1 MTPPSAATSFF
12 NRAIVS
18 TGLIASFTALAWA
31 DATGFMGVAPAWW
44 LLPILVLFAVGGVNE
59 LVHLFNA
66 HDLLMPAWTL
76 RAGVVATFLAVAFG
90 TQSFVMQT
98 GGAAPVAA
106 LSWALAAFTVAA
118 GCLFVLEVVGYRPQ
132 GRSLERLA
140 AGFFILAYLG
150 VPMAFMV
157 SLRLLCVENLG
168 AEQRGPDHLG
178 ILPLVSMVAVVKAGD
193 IAAYVAG
200 SLVGATKMAPVLSP
214 GKTWEGAVASLVG
227 SAAAAWLVLMG
238 LKGVGLGSAV
248 PAQPWG
254 GWLVF
259 GLLVGGAGMLGDLAE
274 SLIKREAGAKDSG
287 HSLGGLGG
295 VLDLVDSLLFAA
307 PVAWALWAAGLA
319 AP

>member
-1 MTPPSAATSFF
+1 MTPSPSSFF
-12 NRAIVS
+12 NRVVVS
-18 TGLIASFTALAWA
+18 TALIASFTALAWA

-44 LLPILVLFAVGGVNE
+44 LLPILVVFAVGGVNE
-59 LVHLFNA
+59 LVHLFSR

-76 RAGVVATFLAVAFG
+76 RGGVVATFLAVAFG
-90 TQSFVMQT
+90 TQWFVMKT
-98 GGAAPVAA
+98 GEAAPVAA
-106 LSWALAAFTVAA
+106 LSWALVAFTVSA

-157 SLRLLCVENLG
+157 SLRLLGVENLG
-168 AEQRGPDHLG
+168 VEPRGPDHLG

-193 IAAYVAG
+193 IAAYLVG
-200 SLVGATKMAPVLSP
+200 SLIGTTKMAPVLSP
-214 GKTWEGAVASLVG
+214 GKTWEGAAASLAG
-227 SAAAAWLVLMG
+227 SAASAWLVLHG
-238 LKGVGLGSAV
+238 LSVAV
-248 PAQPWG
+248 PRVALPAQPWG
-254 GWLVF
+254 GWLAF

-287 HSLGGLGG
+287 FSLGGLGG

-307 PVAWALWAAGLA
+307 PVAWALWAAGR
-319 AP
+319 

>member
-1 MTPPSAATSFF
+1 MTPTSSFF
-12 NRAIVS
+12 NRVVVS
-18 TGLIASFTALAWA
+18 TGLIVSFTALAWA
-31 DATGFMGVAPAWW
+31 DAAGFMGVTPAWW

-76 RAGVVATFLAVAFG
+76 RGGVVATFLSVAFG
-90 TQSFVMQT
+90 TQWFVMKT
-98 GGAAPVAA
+98 GEAAPVAA
-106 LSWALAAFTVAA
+106 LSWALVAFTVAA
-118 GCLFVLEVVGYRPQ
+118 GCLFVLEVIGYRPQ

-168 AEQRGPDHLG
+168 VEQRGPDHLG

-193 IAAYVAG
+193 IAAYLVG

-214 GKTWEGAVASLVG
+214 GKTWEGAAASLAG
-227 SAAAAWLVLMG
+227 SAAAAWLVLE
-238 LKGVGLGSAV
+238 GLGTAVPGLVV

-254 GWLVF
+254 GWLAF

-307 PVAWALWAAGLA
+307 PVAWALWSAGLA
-319 AP
+319 AS

>member
-1 MTPPSAATSFF
+1 MTPTSSFF
-12 NRAIVS
+12 NRVVVS
-18 TGLIASFTALAWA
+18 TGLIVSFTALAWA
-31 DATGFMGVAPAWW
+31 DAAGFMGVTPAWW

-76 RAGVVATFLAVAFG
+76 RGGVVATFLSVAFG
-90 TQSFVMQT
+90 TQWFVMKT
-98 GGAAPVAA
+98 GEAAPVAA
-106 LSWALAAFTVAA
+106 LSWALVAFTVAA
-118 GCLFVLEVVGYRPQ
+118 GCLFVLEVIGYRPQ

-168 AEQRGPDHLG
+168 VEQRGPDHLG

-193 IAAYVAG
+193 IAAYLVG
-200 SLVGATKMAPVLSP
+200 SLMGATKMAPVLSP
-214 GKTWEGAVASLVG
+214 GKTWEGAAASLAG
-227 SAAAAWLVLMG
+227 SAAAAWLVLE
-238 LKGVGLGSAV
+238 GLGMAAPGLAV

-254 GWLVF
+254 GWLAF

-307 PVAWALWAAGLA
+307 PVAWALWSAGLA
-319 AP
+319 AS

>member
-1 MTPPSAATSFF
+1 MTPSSSFF
-12 NRAIVS
+12 NRAAVS

-31 DATGFMGVAPAWW
+31 DASGFMGVAPAWW

-76 RAGVVATFLAVAFG
+76 RGGVVATFLAVAFG
-90 TQSFVMQT
+90 TQWFVMKT
-98 GGAAPVAA
+98 GEAAPVAA
-106 LSWALAAFTVAA
+106 LSWALVAFTVAA

-168 AEQRGPDHLG
+168 VEQRGPDHLG

-193 IAAYVAG
+193 IAAYVVG
-200 SLVGATKMAPVLSP
+200 SLVGATKMAPMLSP
-214 GKTWEGAVASLVG
+214 GKTWEGAVASLAG
-227 SAAAAWLVLMG
+227 SAAAAWLVLHG
-238 LKGVGLGSAV
+238 LAGAGLGLAV

-254 GWLVF
+254 GWLAF
-259 GLLVGGAGMLGDLAE
+259 GLLVSGAGMLGDLAE

-295 VLDLVDSLLFAA
+295 VLDIVDSLLFAA

-319 AP
+319 AS

>member
-1 MTPPSAATSFF
+1 MTPSSSFF
-12 NRAIVS
+12 NRVVVS
-18 TGLIASFTALAWA
+18 TVLIASFTALAWA
-31 DATGFMGVAPAWW
+31 DATAFMGVPPAWW

-59 LVHLFNA
+59 LVHLFNV

-76 RAGVVATFLAVAFG
+76 RGGVVATFLSVAFG
-90 TQSFVMQT
+90 TQWFVMKT

-118 GCLFVLEVVGYRPQ
+118 GCLFVLEVIGYRPQ

-168 AEQRGPDHLG
+168 VEQRGPDHLG

-193 IAAYVAG
+193 IAAYLVG

-214 GKTWEGAVASLVG
+214 GTTWEGAAASLAG
-227 SAAAAWLVLMG
+227 SAAAAWLVLE
-238 LKGVGLGSAV
+238 GLGMAV
-248 PAQPWG
+248 PGLAVTVQPGG
-254 GWLVF
+254 GWVAF

-274 SLIKREAGAKDSG
+274 SLIKRESGAKDSG

-295 VLDLVDSLLFAA
+295 ILDLIDSLLFAA
-307 PVAWALWAAGLA
+307 PVAWALWATGLA
-319 AP
+319 AL

>member
-1 MTPPSAATSFF
+1 MTPTSSFF
-12 NRAIVS
+12 NRVVVS
-18 TGLIASFTALAWA
+18 TGLIVSFTALAWA
-31 DATGFMGVAPAWW
+31 DAAGFMGVTPAWW

-76 RAGVVATFLAVAFG
+76 RGGVVATFLSVAFG
-90 TQSFVMQT
+90 TQWFVMKT
-98 GGAAPVAA
+98 GEAAPVAA
-106 LSWALAAFTVAA
+106 LSWALVAFTVAA
-118 GCLFVLEVVGYRPQ
+118 GCLFVLEVIGYRPQ

-168 AEQRGPDHLG
+168 VEQRGPDHLG

-193 IAAYVAG
+193 IAAYLVG

-214 GKTWEGAVASLVG
+214 GKTWEGAAASLAG
-227 SAAAAWLVLMG
+227 SAAAAWLVLE
-238 LKGVGLGSAV
+238 GLGMAAPGLAV
-248 PAQPWG
+248 LAQPWG
-254 GWLVF
+254 GWLAF

-307 PVAWALWAAGLA
+307 PVAWALWSAGLA
-319 AP
+319 AS

>member
-1 MTPPSAATSFF
+1 MTPSSSFF
-12 NRAIVS
+12 NRVVIS

-31 DATGFMGVAPAWW
+31 DATAFMGVPPAWW

-76 RAGVVATFLAVAFG
+76 RGGVFTMFLSVAFG
-90 TQSFVMQT
+90 TQWFVMKT
-98 GGAAPVAA
+98 GSAAPVAA

-118 GCLFVLEVVGYRPQ
+118 GCLFVLEVIGYRPQ

-140 AGFFILAYLG
+140 GGFFILAYLG
-150 VPMAFMV
+150 IPMAFMV

-168 AEQRGPDHLG
+168 VEQRGPDYLG

-193 IAAYVAG
+193 IAAYLIG

-214 GKTWEGAVASLVG
+214 GKTWEGAAASLAG
-227 SAAAAWLVLMG
+227 SAAAAWLVLERLGTAVPG
-238 LKGVGLGSAV
+238 LVV

-254 GWLVF
+254 GWLAF

-307 PVAWALWAAGLA
+307 PVAWALWSAGLA
-319 AP
+319 TS

>member
-1 MTPPSAATSFF
+1 
-12 NRAIVS
+12 
-18 TGLIASFTALAWA
+18 
-31 DATGFMGVAPAWW
+31 
-44 LLPILVLFAVGGVNE
+44 VLFAVGGVNE

-227 SAAAAWLVLMG
+227 SAAAAWLVLTG
-238 LKGVGLGSAV
+238 LEGVGLGLAV

-254 GWLVF
+254 GWLAF

>member
-1 MTPPSAATSFF
+1 MTPSSSFF
-12 NRAIVS
+12 NRAVVS
-18 TGLIASFTALAWA
+18 AGLTASFTALAWA
-31 DATGFMGVAPAWW
+31 DASGFMGVAPAWW

-66 HDLLMPAWTL
+66 HDLLMPTWTL
-76 RAGVVATFLAVAFG
+76 RGGVVATFLAVAFG
-90 TQSFVMQT
+90 TQWFVMKT
-98 GGAAPVAA
+98 GEAAPVAA

-118 GCLFVLEVVGYRPQ
+118 GCLFMLEVIGYRPQ

-168 AEQRGPDHLG
+168 MEQRGPGHLG

-200 SLVGATKMAPVLSP
+200 SLVGSTKMAPVLSP

-227 SAAAAWLVLMG
+227 SAAAAWLVLTG
-238 LKGVGLGSAV
+238 LAGAGLGLAV

-254 GWLVF
+254 GWLAF

-274 SLIKREAGAKDSG
+274 SLIKREADAKDSG

-319 AP
+319 AS

>member
-18 TGLIASFTALAWA
+18 TGLITSFTALAWA

-227 SAAAAWLVLMG
+227 SAAAAWLVLTG
-238 LKGVGLGSAV
+238 LEGVGLGLAV

-254 GWLVF
+254 GWLAF

>member
-1 MTPPSAATSFF
+1 MTSASRATSFV

-90 TQSFVMQT
+90 TQSFVMET

-157 SLRLLCVENLG
+157 SLRLLGVENLG
-168 AEQRGPDHLG
+168 VEQRGPDHLG

-193 IAAYVAG
+193 IAAYVVG

-214 GKTWEGAVASLVG
+214 GKTWEGAVASLIG
-227 SAAAAWLVLMG
+227 SAGAAWLVLTG
-238 LKGVGLGSAV
+238 LEGAGLGLAV

-259 GLLVGGAGMLGDLAE
+259 GLIVGGAGMLGDLAE

-287 HSLGGLGG
+287 RSLGGLGG

-319 AP
+319 GS

>member
-1 MTPPSAATSFF
+1 MTPTSSFF
-12 NRAIVS
+12 NRVVVS
-18 TGLIASFTALAWA
+18 TGLIVSFTALAWA
-31 DATGFMGVAPAWW
+31 DAAGFMGVTPAWW

-76 RAGVVATFLAVAFG
+76 RGGVVATFLSVAFG
-90 TQSFVMQT
+90 TQWFVMKT
-98 GGAAPVAA
+98 GEAAPVAA
-106 LSWALAAFTVAA
+106 LSWALVAFTVAA
-118 GCLFVLEVVGYRPQ
+118 GCLFVLEVIGYRPQ

-157 SLRLLCVENLG
+157 SLRLLGVESLG
-168 AEQRGPDHLG
+168 VEQRGPDHLG

-193 IAAYVAG
+193 IAAYLAG
-200 SLVGATKMAPVLSP
+200 SLIGATKMAPVLSP
-214 GKTWEGAVASLVG
+214 GKTWEGAAASLAG
-227 SAAAAWLVLMG
+227 SAAAAWLVLE
-238 LKGVGLGSAV
+238 GLGVAAPGLAV

-254 GWLVF
+254 GWLAF

-287 HSLGGLGG
+287 RSLGGLGG

-307 PVAWALWAAGLA
+307 PVALALWAAGLA
-319 AP
+319 GS